1 VNIVATYSI
10 KGGVGKTSAAVNLG
24 YLAARAMRRTLIW
37 DLDPQGGATYLFRVR
52 PIVRGGGRGL
62 IRRKHPL
69 ADAVKATDYDLLD
82 LLPADFSYRHLDLEL
97 DAVRKP
103 ENRLARLME
112 PLAEDY
118 DLVLLDCPPSV
129 SLISESV
136 CRAADVLVVPVIPA
150 PLSVRTLAQLT
161 DFVDSLPGRSPAI
174 LPFLSMADPRRPL
187 HREAAASLPGAPL
200 VPASAYVERMGDRR
214 APLAAFAPN
223 SPAAAAYEKLW
234 AALADLLD
242 P

>member
-69 ADAVKATDYDLLD
+69 VDAVKATDYDLLD

-103 ENRLARLME
+103 TTRLAQLLE

-161 DFVDSLPGRSPAI
+161 DFVDGLPGRSPEI
-174 LPFLSMADPRRPL
+174 VPFLSMADRRRPL
-187 HREAAASLPGAPL
+187 HREAAASLPDAPL
-200 VPASAYVERMGDRR
+200 VPASAHVERMGDRR
-214 APLAAFAPN
+214 APLASFAPH